1 MQGEQQEH
9 KVKRN
14 TRSVGLLIE
23 CLRRIQ
29 HKAYVV
35 LNLRNGD
42 FDNGEEHR
50 VEINLIVRD
59 SQ

>member
-14 TRSVGLLIE
+14 IRSVHGVANTVLKKNSTQA
-23 CLRRIQ
+23 C
-29 HKAYVV
+29 VV
-35 LNLRNGD
+35 LNSRNGD

-50 VEINLIVRD
+50 VEII
-59 SQ
+59 